1 MLDGVGERFVGF
13 VKNYSEHFKSHRHD
27 VFEKA
32 QQYACGLMQGGSRKN
47 MDRMAEVVPD
57 SNSRNL
63 QQFLTHSKW
72 DSRAVIDDVA
82 SDANELIGNNNRT
95 GLIIDETSFKKQG
108 NKSVGTA
115 RQWLGRFGKVDNGQV
130 AVFGVLSKN
139 ALVTPTDTRLYL
151 PKSWTDNPYR
161 CDEAGIPEEFREF
174 KTKDQ
179 LALDIVT
186 HARNNGLQYG
196 WVGADAGYGKGP
208 GFCRTLQEMGERFIV
223 DVHSDFRVY
232 LQDPQPYVP
241 CKAPGPGRKPTK
253 YRTDAENHKVSDVIV
268 AAGLSDQSIIRLRET
283 SRGSLAVR
291 AVRVPVY
298 IWDGDSDTVFQWD
311 LVATQ
316 TISKNPETKISIC
329 NLPSFFSLKGL
340 AWRQRQRYWVER
352 SFQDAKSEC
361 GMADY
366 QVRKWSAWHHHMTLV
381 MMAMLFMVNEKILSH
396 DERPML
402 TCADI
407 EELLAHFLPRR
418 DVGKQEV
425 IRQLEYRHKM
435 RKKAK
440 ERHTETTEQTI
451 RLERAM
457 DLFP

>member
-13 VKNYSEHFKSHRHD
+13 VKNYSKHFKSHHHD
-27 VFEKA
+27 ISEKA
-32 QQYACGLMQGGSRKN
+32 HQYACGLMQGGSRKN
-47 MDRMAEVVPD
+47 MDRMAEVVPN

-82 SDANELIGNNNRT
+82 SDTNELIGDNNLT

-108 NKSVGTA
+108 KKSVGTA

-130 AVFGVLSKN
+130 AVFGVLAKD
-139 ALVTPTDTRLYL
+139 ALVTQVDARLYL
-151 PKSWTDNPYR
+151 SREWTDNPYR
-161 CDEAGIPEEFREF
+161 CEEAGIPEEFREF

-179 LALDIVT
+179 LALDIVA
-186 HARNNGLQYG
+186 HARKNRLRYG

-208 GFCRTLQEMGERFIV
+208 CFCRTLDEMGESFIV
-223 DVHSDFRVY
+223 DLHSDFRVY
-232 LQDPQPYVP
+232 LQDPQPYIP
-241 CKAPGPGRKPTK
+241 CNTSGPGRKPTK
-253 YRTDAENHKVSDVIV
+253 YRTDAENHKVSDVI
-268 AAGLSDQSIIRLRET
+268 AASGLADQPIIRLRET
-283 SRGSLAVR
+283 SRGPLAVR

-298 IWDGDSDTVFQWD
+298 IWEGESDTVFQWD
-311 LVATQ
+311 LIATK
-316 TISKNPETKISIC
+316 TISKNPETKISIS
-329 NLPSFFSLKGL
+329 NLPSSFSLKGL

-366 QVRKWSAWHHHMTLV
+366 QVRKWSAWHHHMALV
-381 MMAMLFMVNEKILSH
+381 MMTMLFMLGEKIQVH
-396 DERPML
+396 NECPML

-407 EELLAHFLPRR
+407 EDLLVHFLPRR
-418 DVGKQEV
+418 DVTKTEV
-425 IRQLEYRHKM
+425 IRQLEFRHKM

-440 ERHTETTEQTI
+440 EDHTETTEQLI
-451 RLERAM
+451 LMERAM